1 MEQYLINHSPLS
13 KSSSS
18 PSEELSL
25 NSILEGRSRK
35 LCARM
40 FYEILVS
47 LQISLVFTHVPLGMW
62 VYIRHVLS
70 KGLLLV
76 QAPFALYKDSCF

>member
-13 KSSSS
+13 KSPGS
-18 PSEELSL
+18 PPEELSL
-25 NSILEGRSRK
+25 KSILEGRSRT

-47 LQISLVFTHVPLGMW
+47 LQIPLRMLHWECGF
-62 VYIRHVLS
+62 INALFLS

-76 QAPFALYKDSCF
+76 HGAFAVGYI